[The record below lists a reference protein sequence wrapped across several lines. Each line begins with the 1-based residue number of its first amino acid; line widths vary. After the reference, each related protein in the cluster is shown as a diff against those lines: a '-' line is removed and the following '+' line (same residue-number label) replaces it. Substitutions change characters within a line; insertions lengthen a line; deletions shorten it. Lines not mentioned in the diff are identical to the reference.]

1 MKQNRKRAIKPVY
14 AQKHDLPIV
23 IIIPFFFRGFLS
35 SHPHPPPTKK
45 HKKKK
50 KNLTKKKKKKKI
62 QKKIEM
68 KMKQHWKRA
77 VQHVYVPKH
86 DLRIVII
93 IPLFFRG
100 CLSESPPRTDY
111 RFTLLQITT
120 PRSRPFRGPGIVDCS
135 RIQVNLLRF
144 IRPLTND
151 FFLSS
156 ACLEISDSRDET
168 FQKSKKWETK
178 VDDQFHKVIS
188 YVISHRYI
196 T

>member
-1 MKQNRKRAIKPVY
+1 
-14 AQKHDLPIV
+14 
-23 IIIPFFFRGFLS
+23 
-35 SHPHPPPTKK
+35 
-45 HKKKK
+45 
-50 KNLTKKKKKKKI
+50 
-62 QKKIEM
+62 
-68 KMKQHWKRA
+68 MKQHWKRA

-151 FFLSS
+151 LFLSS
-156 ACLEISDSRDET
+156 ACLDKYWTRKTRLFKRIKNEKRKWMISS
-168 FQKSKKWETK
+168 
-178 VDDQFHKVIS
+178 IA
-188 YVISHRYI
+188 ISHIISHCIILRKTAFKWLI
-196 T
+196 DPLEIEPGFGCAISSRK

>member
-1 MKQNRKRAIKPVY
+1 MGAVTKTRRLLPV
-14 AQKHDLPIV
+14 L
-23 IIIPFFFRGFLS
+23 LS
-35 SHPHPPPTKK
+35 SVGTLLLVFVLSTTTLAHRHRPVLLPTSPRP
-45 HKKKK
+45 KKKK
-50 KNLTKKKKKKKI
+50 IYI

-156 ACLEISDSRDET
+156 LFRNIGLERRGFPKE
-168 FQKSKKWETK
+168 
-178 VDDQFHKVIS
+178 
-188 YVISHRYI
+188 
-196 T
+196 